1 MRNGRTPDARGGKAP
16 SARGG
21 RGRRKAR
28 RKRAAL
34 GQSPGPGRERPQ
46 QDGQLRRGAQERRRG
61 PAPLR
66 KSAGPQRPPGLGE
79 PGGPPARQRRERQ
92 RRAPP
97 RDEPCA
103 TSCDRAPRW
112 AAAPPVRPAPR
123 RPPPTAPASECC
135 WASTRCQPGRARP
148 TSSGHRA
155 RRGARG
161 SRHGPPRG
169 HGRAAGCPHRHR
181 SSRTPCGHGRTSRSG
196 RGSSD
201 GRRGGS
207 GRCRPPPVSVAAGR
221 VGAAPDDH
229 LQFGHL
235 ATLGFQTVGHAAH
248 TTVESRDPQAKGEHG
263 HRQHTEA
270 YSHQAERRR

>member
-16 SARGG
+16 SARDG

-46 QDGQLRRGAQERRRG
+46 QDGRLRRGAQEQRRG

-79 PGGPPARQRRERQ
+79 PGEPPTRRPREPQ

-135 WASTRCQPGRARP
+135 WASTRCQPGRGATHVLGAPRPQGRPRKPAQTPAGARP
-148 TSSGHRA
+148 CQQERPGRQQQQAPGRERA
-155 RRGARG
+155 LPPSPGFRSCGPRWRGAR
-161 SRHGPPRG
+161 
-169 HGRAAGCPHRHR
+169 
-181 SSRTPCGHGRTSRSG
+181 
-196 RGSSD
+196 
-201 GRRGGS
+201 
-207 GRCRPPPVSVAAGR
+207 
-221 VGAAPDDH
+221 
-229 LQFGHL
+229 
-235 ATLGFQTVGHAAH
+235 
-248 TTVESRDPQAKGEHG
+248 
-263 HRQHTEA
+263 
-270 YSHQAERRR
+270 

>member
-1 MRNGRTPDARGGKAP
+1 MRDGRTPDARGGKAP

-46 QDGQLRRGAQERRRG
+46 QDGRLRRGAQEQRRG

-135 WASTRCQPGRARP
+135 WASTRFPPGRGATHVLGAPRPQGRPRKPARTP
-148 TSSGHRA
+148 AGAQPRRRMPPSAPELPHPVRTWAHQQERPGRQQQQAPGRERA
-155 RRGARG
+155 LPPSPGFRSCGPRWRGAR
-161 SRHGPPRG
+161 
-169 HGRAAGCPHRHR
+169 
-181 SSRTPCGHGRTSRSG
+181 
-196 RGSSD
+196 
-201 GRRGGS
+201 
-207 GRCRPPPVSVAAGR
+207 
-221 VGAAPDDH
+221 
-229 LQFGHL
+229 
-235 ATLGFQTVGHAAH
+235 
-248 TTVESRDPQAKGEHG
+248 
-263 HRQHTEA
+263 
-270 YSHQAERRR
+270 

>member
-16 SARGG
+16 SARDG

-46 QDGQLRRGAQERRRG
+46 QDGRLRRGAQEQRRG

-79 PGGPPARQRRERQ
+79 PGEPPTRRPREPQ

-135 WASTRCQPGRARP
+135 WASTRCQPGRAGAHGLEALRPKERPRRPERRFAEARKRQRGCPLASEPPPLAAAWAHQPKRQRRP
-148 TSSGHRA
+148 TPEQELALALPPSPGYRSCGPRW
-155 RRGARG
+155 RGAR
-161 SRHGPPRG
+161 
-169 HGRAAGCPHRHR
+169 
-181 SSRTPCGHGRTSRSG
+181 
-196 RGSSD
+196 
-201 GRRGGS
+201 
-207 GRCRPPPVSVAAGR
+207 
-221 VGAAPDDH
+221 
-229 LQFGHL
+229 
-235 ATLGFQTVGHAAH
+235 
-248 TTVESRDPQAKGEHG
+248 
-263 HRQHTEA
+263 
-270 YSHQAERRR
+270 